1 MKVGQTVFLVLAL
14 LLLGSAETFAAQ
26 SAVSET
32 AVTPGEEVKPSAAD
46 QTGTEQNELEQ
57 ETDDNG
63 EDVIGEEGK
72 GGEEEEVVQIADPLY
87 PWNIAMYHFN
97 DKLYFWV
104 LKPVAKGYSSVFPE
118 DIRIAAGNFFYNL
131 LTPVRFVSDVLQFK
145 MKNAGNELVRLVYN
159 STAGVFGLVD
169 AAKTDFN
176 ISRHDEDL
184 GQTFGTYG
192 IGHGF
197 YIVWPFIGPSSLRD
211 TVGLVGDA
219 FLTPV
224 YYVTPWEASMGIE
237 AYDRVNDT
245 SLHIGDYEDLK
256 EAAVDPYVA
265 IRDAYTQHRKKKV
278 EE

>member
-1 MKVGQTVFLVLAL
+1 M
-14 LLLGSAETFAAQ
+14 LGSAQTFAAQ
-26 SAVSET
+26 SSVFDNVVA
-32 AVTPGEEVKPSAAD
+32 PGDEIKPMIDRTGTKQEEVEKETDNTGEDIIEPEE
-46 QTGTEQNELEQ
+46 GTE
-57 ETDDNG
+57 
-63 EDVIGEEGK
+63 EEG
-72 GGEEEEVVQIADPLY
+72 VQIADPLY
-87 PWNIAMYHFN
+87 PWNNAMYQFN

-104 LKPVAKGYSSVFPE
+104 MKPVAKGYSYVFPE
-118 DIRIAAGNFFYNL
+118 DIRIAVGNFFYNL
-131 LTPVRFVSDVLQFK
+131 ITPVRFVSDVLQLK

-184 GQTFGTYG
+184 GQTLGTYG
-192 IGHGF
+192 IGNGF

-211 TVGLVGDA
+211 TVGLVGDG

-224 YYVTPWEASMGIE
+224 YYVNPWEASLGIE
-237 AYDRVNDT
+237 AYDKINDT

-256 EAAVDPYVA
+256 ESAVDPYVA
-265 IRDAYTQHRKKKV
+265 IRDAYTQHRKKEV